1 MLVYRD
7 CKRGATL
14 RMSLIADREVE
25 EEHMGAL
32 MTFDEIRCL
41 CNTVSMQNHVRLV
54 SSLCNTVYI
63 ILHLCS
69 VKCMCYRFYG
79 DCRAS
84 PT

>member
-14 RMSLIADREVE
+14 RMSLIADMVNE

-32 MTFDEIRCL
+32 MTFDEVWCL
-41 CNTVSMQNHVRLV
+41 CGNMSMCYCVCLA
-54 SSLCNTVYI
+54 LCKTVYI
-63 ILHLCS
+63 ILYLCS
-69 VKCMCYRFYG
+69 DICMCYRFYG